1 MDTERQLSLLSQNI
15 SSHNRPRLAQPERSE
30 AMIVVPYAMG
40 AATPT
45 EIAQASEP
53 FGGALFVLD
62 EADPYL
68 VEMRPVLESLGP
80 TVPQAGGLAAV
91 CAALAGRRADGVLT
105 FTDKLIGPAAELAEQ
120 LGLPF
125 HSRETARYC
134 SDKLLQRER
143 LNAAGVSDVAIT
155 EIAIGP
161 DAPDPDPALFP
172 AIIKP
177 RHGAGSEHTVI
188 VGDPARFR
196 ERTAQLDPGRRY
208 VAEAYL
214 RDGPPAGVGLANYFS
229 VESLVNG
236 PAVAH
241 FGVCGRLPL
250 AEPARE
256 AGSVFP
262 VLLPPAQL
270 TAVTQLAERAI
281 AALGIAIGFVHTEI
295 KLTPDGPCVI
305 EVNGRLGGDIQRL
318 AGMVGMSAPV
328 PVAVSLAAGVSLP
341 LSRQA
346 TGVALRHMYHLPV
359 AAKRVRTLPAMRE
372 LAGMPG
378 MVRARQLRRPGSSV
392 DWRLGTPGMVLELW
406 LHAPDET
413 TLREYFQAVCEVLAA
428 TVTWD

>member
-1 MDTERQLSLLSQNI
+1 
-15 SSHNRPRLAQPERSE
+15 
-30 AMIVVPYAMG
+30 MIVVPYAMG

-45 EIAQASEP
+45 EIAQASEA
-53 FGGALFVLD
+53 FGGVLFVLD
-62 EADPYL
+62 DADPSL
-68 VEMRPVLESLGP
+68 LGMRPVLESLGP
-80 TVPQAGGLAAV
+80 TVPHAGGLPAV
-91 CAALAGRRADGVLT
+91 RAALAGRPADGVLT
-105 FTDKLIGPAAELAEQ
+105 FTDRLIGPAAELAEQ
-120 LGLPF
+120 LGLRF
-125 HSRETARYC
+125 HSRQTAGYC
-134 SDKLLQRER
+134 SDKLAQRER
-143 LNAAGVSDVAIT
+143 LNEAGVSSVAIR

-172 AIIKP
+172 AVIKP
-177 RHGAGSEHTVI
+177 RRGAGSEHTVI
-188 VGDPARFR
+188 VGDPAHFR
-196 ERTAQLDPGRRY
+196 ERTAQLDPARQY
-208 VAEAYL
+208 VAEAFL

-236 PAVAH
+236 PELTH

-262 VLLPPAQL
+262 LALPPDQL
-270 TAVTQLAERAI
+270 TAVTELAARAI

-305 EVNGRLGGDIQRL
+305 EVNGRLGGDIHRL

-328 PVAVSLAAGVSLP
+328 PVAVSLAAGVPLR
-341 LSRQA
+341 LSRAA

-359 AAKRVRTLPAMRE
+359 AAKTVRTLPAMRE

-406 LHAPDET
+406 LHACDEAE
-413 TLREYFQAVCEVLAA
+413 LREYFQAVCDVLAA